1 MKKYYLLMPMVLGLA
16 TLHTQIVA
24 EPTVYGKANISLNKH
39 DAEDVS
45 GTLEDNWQLNSNASR
60 LGIKGDLELEDSL
73 KAVYQLEYEVALDD
87 GEFGTK
93 VDVEVAADC
102 DDDDTTK
109 DKICEGSGSGSGSAF
124 KQRNIFVG
132 IEGSFGQV
140 IAGKHDTPLKLSQGK
155 VDRFNDLVLADIK
168 EVISGE
174 VRADNIIIYT
184 APKMGDFESKLAFIP
199 GEGSEATDDNGIADG
214 FSGSLNYKK
223 DAIWVSLAID
233 SEVDDMDDNTR
244 LTAEYSFDKAKLA
257 AMVQDGEDVAGTE
270 STAYLISGEYMI
282 AERWTAKA
290 QYATN
295 TDEFTAGGENDT
307 SMFTAGADYKLG
319 EKAKVFAYA
328 SSWETDAS
336 DEEQSTFG
344 LGTEVNF

>member
-1 MKKYYLLMPMVLGLA
+1 MKTKSLIHSLISLGLLGITTA
-16 TLHTQIVA
+16 ALA

-60 LGIKGDLELEDSL
+60 LGVKGDVELEDSL
-73 KAVYQLEYEVALDD
+73 KAIYQLEYEIAVDD
-87 GEFGTK
+87 GSAQSKDIE
-93 VDVEVAADC
+93 ADC
-102 DDDDTTK
+102 DGTDTVDNCGTA
-109 DKICEGSGSGSGSAF
+109 ESTF

-132 IEGSFGQV
+132 IEGDFGQV

-184 APKMGDFESKLAFIP
+184 APKMGDFEGKLAFIP
-199 GEGSEATDDNGIADG
+199 GEGTEATDDNGIADG

-223 DAIWVSLAID
+223 EAIWVSLAID
-233 SEVDDMDDNTR
+233 SEVDGMDNTR

-257 AMVQDGEDVAGTE
+257 AMVQEGEDVAGTTE
-270 STAYLISGEYMI
+270 SSAYLISGEYML

-290 QYATN
+290 QYAAN
-295 TDEFTAGGENDT
+295 TDDTAGAETDT

-328 SSWETDAS
+328 SSWETDAA

>member
-1 MKKYYLLMPMVLGLA
+1 MKTKSLIHSLISLGLLGISA
-16 TLHTQIVA
+16 TALA

-60 LGIKGDLELEDSL
+60 LGIKGDLELDNNL
-73 KAVYQLEYEVALDD
+73 KAIYQLEYEVALDD
-87 GEFGTK
+87 GEHGIK
-93 VDVEVAADC
+93 VDADC

-109 DKICEGSGSGSGSAF
+109 DESCKGSGSAF

-132 IEGSFGQV
+132 IEGDFGQV
-140 IAGKHDTPLKLSQGK
+140 IAGKHDTPLKLAQGK
-155 VDRFNDLVLADIK
+155 VDRFNDLTLGDIK

-174 VRADNIIIYT
+174 VRADNIVMYT
-184 APKMGDFESKLAFIP
+184 APKMGDFEGILAFIP
-199 GEGSEATDDNGIADG
+199 GEGTEATDDNGIADG

-223 DAIWVSLAID
+223 EAYWVSLAID
-233 SEVDDMDDNTR
+233 SEVDGMDNTR
-244 LTAEYSFDKAKLA
+244 LTAEYSFEKAKLA
-257 AMVQDGEDVAGTE
+257 AMLQDGEDVAGTTE
-270 STAYLISGEYMI
+270 STAYLISGEYMV

-290 QYATN
+290 QYSTN
-295 TDEFTAGGENDT
+295 TDDTAGTEIDT

-319 EKAKVFAYA
+319 GKAKVFAYV

-336 DEEQSTFG
+336 DEEQSNFG